1 MVKRIAGIAIAAA
14 SVTGLLGFSVASA
27 AEVTVKAVSPWPKT
41 QRLTQSFLK
50 FIDRTNKEGKGLVQ
64 IKFMGGPEV
73 TKAREQPTAMRN
85 GLFDMIYGPPGYY
98 LGVFPE
104 GDFTHGFKTPMEARK
119 NGGYAMIRK
128 AMKEKMNA
136 RFIARFDS
144 GLGLYLF
151 LKDAPKRTASGG
163 IDLTG
168 LKLRGS
174 PAYRNFIKDLGGT
187 AVVMR
192 PSQVY
197 TALERGVIDGM
208 GFSLTDIRDRGLHK
222 FVKYKIDPPFTYAG
236 IALIMNQKKWD
247 SMPKKAQEY
256 LDKQAIAYEIESRKY
271 WVEATEK
278 ENAELAK
285 LGVKTVDLQG
295 KARAEYVETFMK
307 GPWGR
312 MAKNP
317 KVKLDV
323 QKLKSLVY

>member
-1 MVKRIAGIAIAAA
+1 MAMQLSRFGIATAAA
-14 SVTGLLGFSVASA
+14 TALLGLSVASA
-27 AEVTVKAVSPWPKT
+27 AETTVKAVSPWPKT
-41 QRLTQSFLK
+41 HPLTKSFLK
-50 FIDRTNKEGKGLVQ
+50 FIDKTNKGGKGLVQ

-128 AMKEKMNA
+128 AMKDKMKA

-151 LKDAPKRTASGG
+151 LKKPPKRTASGG

-174 PAYRNFIKDLGGT
+174 PAYRNFIQDLGGT

-208 GFSLTDIRDRGLHK
+208 GFSLVDVRSRGLHK

-236 IALIMNQKKWD
+236 IALIMSQKKWEA
-247 SMPKKAQEY
+247 MPKEGQAY
-256 LDKQAIAYEIESRKY
+256 LDKQAIAYEIESRNY
-271 WVEATEK
+271 WVEATQR
-278 ENAELAK
+278 ENVELAK
-285 LGVKTVDLQG
+285 LGMETVDLQG
-295 KARAEYVETFMK
+295 KERAEYVETFMK

-312 MAKNP
+312 MSKNP